1 MKNQHPH
8 PQPELLLEP
17 HRPLPQKSRRR
28 MIQHPQSESPLNRL
42 LPHPLPLPQKDRRRI
57 IQRMLHPHP
66 LLLFVAHP
74 QDVAVKSLISYL
86 QGYLFYLCYIICRK
100 ACMCFSCTI
109 KFFMLFLLIEKTCC
123 SNEMQRD
130 EGG

>member
-1 MKNQHPH
+1 MCIERDDMKKGRDRDD
-8 PQPELLLEP
+8 LD
-17 HRPLPQKSRRR
+17 LPF
-28 MIQHPQSESPLNRL
+28 ESYKIVGVA
-42 LPHPLPLPQKDRRRI
+42 KDGRRI

-66 LLLFVAHP
+66 LLLFVPHP

-109 KFFMLFLLIEKTCC
+109 KFFVLFLLIEETCC
-123 SNEMQRD
+123 SKEMQRD